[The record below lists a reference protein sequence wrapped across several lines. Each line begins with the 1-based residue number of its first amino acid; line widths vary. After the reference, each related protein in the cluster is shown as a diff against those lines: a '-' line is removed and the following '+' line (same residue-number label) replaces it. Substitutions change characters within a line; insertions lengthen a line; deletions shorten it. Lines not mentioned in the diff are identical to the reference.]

1 MSADT
6 PKPTALSKIVIET
19 RPHAEQRY
27 PTSGDWGAGYA
38 TKPRATYSETG
49 DCLIVTVSEMGDW
62 RIEALVAVHELIEAL
77 LCKSDGV
84 SEKAVCDFDVEFEAA
99 RDEAVGHREDVTWF
113 GFRGRPVDA
122 DAEPGDDPDA
132 PYARQHTF
140 ATAVERMLCAALG
153 VKWNDYEVTEAALY
167 GR

>member
-1 MSADT
+1 V
-6 PKPTALSKIVIET
+6 KIVIET
-19 RPHAEQRY
+19 IAHGEQRY
-27 PTSGDWGAGYA
+27 MTTGDWGAGYA

-62 RIEALVAVHELIEAL
+62 RAEALVGVHELIEAL
-77 LCKSDGV
+77 LCRNDGV
-84 SEKAVCDFDVEFEAA
+84 SEQAVCDFDREFEAA
-99 RDEAVGHREDVTWF
+99 RETAETVRSF
-113 GFRGRPVDA
+113 GRSEEVFEFRGRDVPD

-132 PYARQHTF
+132 PYARQHNF

-153 VKWNDYEVTEAALY
+153 LSWHDYERANEALY